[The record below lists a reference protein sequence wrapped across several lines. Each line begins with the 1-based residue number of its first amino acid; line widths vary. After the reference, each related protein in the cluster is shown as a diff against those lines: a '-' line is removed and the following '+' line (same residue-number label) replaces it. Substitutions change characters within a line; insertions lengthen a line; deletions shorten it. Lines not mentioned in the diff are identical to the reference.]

1 MVLKKFR
8 LLLAALFLIPVIA
21 QAQRVRPDTTKQK
34 SDTSKKTAAGLAS
47 AHLGRPVSNDDIAKA
62 LKNSGLT
69 QQQVRD
75 RLKGMGYDPSL
86 ADPFFAKEMAGVSA
100 TPRRA
105 PSNDFVRAL
114 TQLGLISQGDQTA
127 GEQAAGVKTDSTGKE
142 LL

>member
-34 SDTSKKTAAGLAS
+34 SDTSKKTAAGVAS
-47 AHLGRPVSNDDIAKA
+47 AYLGRPVSNDDIAKA

-75 RLKGMGYDPSL
+75 RLKGLGYDQAL
-86 ADPFFAKEMAGVSA
+86 ADPFFTKEMAGAPEV
-100 TPRRA
+100 PDKA

-114 TQLGLISQGDQTA
+114 LRLGILTPCENVDH
-127 GEQAAGVKTDSTGKE
+127 
-142 LL
+142 